1 MKRTVAAVLVI
12 GLVACGQQ
20 APKPA
25 AKASPAPTP
34 AAQPAPPPPA
44 AKAPEAQKADPNK
57 ELAARVKRAVEEQG
71 KLAGIDV
78 TASDGKVTLW
88 GTTGN
93 AAERQRAAGIASKV
107 DGVKSVENNLKVVKG
122 S

>member
-1 MKRTVAAVLVI
+1 
-12 GLVACGQQ
+12 
-20 APKPA
+20 
-25 AKASPAPTP
+25 P

-44 AKAPEAQKADPNK
+44 AKAPEAQKTDPNK
-57 ELAARVKRAVEEQG
+57 ELAARVKRAVEEEG
-71 KLAGIDV
+71 KLQGIDV

-88 GTTGN
+88 GTTAN
-93 AAERQRAAGIASKV
+93 AAERQRAASVASKV